1 KSGSPNGIRMNFKQ
15 IQPFSGNI
23 YPKKH
28 LKKKK
33 KKKLMSID
41 YLRLDVDKILNHIDP
56 MKQLLK
62 NGRNYFERNPRWMA
76 SGNERRLVK
85 NNLGTALSA
94 CQQLKSLIPQ
104 NCIIDSKVDGN
115 ILMCTLSAVGV
126 EFNDILKIHNMAKD
140 AESFQQSYDKVL
152 LWLNVTQLMNEIR

>member
-1 KSGSPNGIRMNFKQ
+1 MELEGNSNKYNPLVGSFTPKSTLTRHIKS
-15 IQPFSGNI
+15 
-23 YPKKH
+23 
-28 LKKKK
+28 
-33 KKKLMSID
+33 LMSID
-41 YLRLDVDKILNHIDP
+41 YLRLDVDKILDHMGP
-56 MKQLLK
+56 MQQLIK

-94 CQQLKSLIPQ
+94 CQKLKALIPQ
-104 NCIIDSKVDGN
+104 NCIINDKVDEN

-126 EFNDILKIHNMAKD
+126 EFKDIVKINNMVKD
-140 AESFQQSYDKVL
+140 AENFQDTNDKVL